1 MGLARGPEV
10 ASRPPNT
17 AVPAVPAVAWKES
30 LLDEERVR
38 APRPRES
45 PSGAPQDPL
54 RAPHMASHLQ
64 VIPGILEMWS
74 ADELLVGRGPP
85 GPDPLSRRPNRVP
98 LPDSTLIKAISN
110 GYLIADYTSPSD
122 GPSGTGRV

>member
-1 MGLARGPEV
+1 MRNASAHLAHG
-10 ASRPPNT
+10 
-17 AVPAVPAVAWKES
+17 
-30 LLDEERVR
+30 R
-38 APRPRES
+38 APLEPLRI
-45 PSGAPQDPL
+45 PSGPV
-54 RAPHMASHLQ
+54 HMASHLQ

>member
-1 MGLARGPEV
+1 MRNASAHLAHG
-10 ASRPPNT
+10 
-17 AVPAVPAVAWKES
+17 
-30 LLDEERVR
+30 R
-38 APRPRES
+38 APLEPLRI
-45 PSGAPQDPL
+45 PSGPL
-54 RAPHMASHLQ
+54 HMQ

-74 ADELLVGRGPP
+74 ADGLSVGRGPP

-110 GYLIADYTSPSD
+110 GYLMADYTSPSD